1 MEKSKRYRRK
11 MERGRRDKQNK
22 KSVRQKT
29 KVNEV
34 ARRHNYFEL
43 AVGREPN
50 KNPEKRWT
58 KKAA

>member
-29 KVNEV
+29 KVNEE

-50 KNPEKRWT
+50 KNPEKR
-58 KKAA
+58 